1 MKEKQEKPPILTPGE
16 KTQLFATMELP
27 LADLLGSRPKAEAVM
42 GKLKAGLKGYKVVE
56 GLLSQKA
63 REEI

>member
-1 MKEKQEKPPILTPGE
+1 MTPGE